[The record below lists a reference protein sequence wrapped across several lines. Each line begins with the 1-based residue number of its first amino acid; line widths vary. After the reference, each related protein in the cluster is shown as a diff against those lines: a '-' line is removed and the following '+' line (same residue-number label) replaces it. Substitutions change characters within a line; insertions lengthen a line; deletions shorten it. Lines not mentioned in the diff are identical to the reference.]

1 MTQLLFVHLA
11 KTGGTSVRKILKA
24 SRANSFDCVHHHT
37 LIRFRNGERMHRGQ
51 FKPSELD
58 PYPLAFLMVRHPVAR
73 LISCYRY
80 FLAGGLNAQA
90 GDRFFPGDQAAQHF
104 LERLAPNLEQCCQ
117 QLPQIAAQLPHF
129 QPMTFWLD
137 ALPNPLAD
145 RVFTGRQE
153 RFDADLHLLFDQ
165 LQVPLDPVLLQR
177 SNSSQPAPSSL
188 SPLPSSS
195 LASGEHELSPSE
207 NSASEL
213 STDALA
219 QLQAFYAEDFRR
231 FNYNLK
237 PAADQ
242 P

>member
-24 SRANSFDCVHHHT
+24 SLANSFDCVHHHT
-37 LIRFRNGERMHRGQ
+37 LISFRNGERVHRGQ
-51 FKPSELD
+51 FKPCELD

-80 FLAGGLNAQA
+80 FLAGGLNGQP

-104 LERLAPNLEQCCQ
+104 LEQIAPSLEQCCQ
-117 QLPQIAAQLPHF
+117 QLPRIAAQLPHF

-177 SNSSQPAPSSL
+177 SNSSQPALSSPSPSSL
-188 SPLPSSS
+188 F
-195 LASGEHELSPSE
+195 ACGEHEL
-207 NSASEL
+207 SASEL
-213 STDALA
+213 STNALA
-219 QLQAFYAEDFRR
+219 QLKAFYAEDFRR
-231 FNYNLK
+231 FSYSLQ

>member
-24 SRANSFDCVHHHT
+24 SLANSFDCVHHQT
-37 LIRFRNGERMHRGQ
+37 LIRFRNGERVHRGQ
-51 FKPSELD
+51 FNPRELD
-58 PYPLAFLMVRHPVAR
+58 SYPLAFLMVRHPVAR

-104 LERLAPNLEQCCQ
+104 LEQVAPSLEQCCQ
-117 QLPQIAAQLPHF
+117 QLPEIAAQLPHF

-177 SNSSQPAPSSL
+177 SNSSQPAQSSPSL
-188 SPLPSSS
+188 SPSSPSSS
-195 LASGEHELSPSE
+195 FACGKH
-207 NSASEL
+207 EL

-219 QLQAFYAEDFRR
+219 QLKAFYAEDFRR
-231 FNYNLK
+231 FNYSFK
-237 PAADQ
+237 PSADQ

>member
-24 SRANSFDCVHHHT
+24 SLANSFDCVHHHT
-37 LIRFRNGERMHRGQ
+37 LIRFRNGERMHRGR
-51 FKPSELD
+51 FKPRELD

-90 GDRFFPGDQAAQHF
+90 SDRVFPGDQAAQRF
-104 LERLAPNLEQCCQ
+104 LERLAPSLEQCCQ

-165 LQVPLDPVLLQR
+165 LQVPLDPALLQR
-177 SNSSQPAPSSL
+177 SNSSPPETLLSSVPSLMTGETAL
-188 SPLPSSS
+188 S
-195 LASGEHELSPSE
+195 GQ
-207 NSASEL
+207 
-213 STDALA
+213 ALV
-219 QLQAFYAEDFRR
+219 QLQSFYADDFRR
-231 FNYNLK
+231 FNYSLK
-237 PAADQ
+237 PVADQ

>member
-24 SRANSFDCVHHHT
+24 SLANSFDCVHHHT

-51 FKPSELD
+51 FKPSELGT
-58 PYPLAFLMVRHPVAR
+58 YPLAFLMVRHPVAR

-90 GDRFFPGDQAAQHF
+90 SDRVFPGDQAAQRF
-104 LERLAPNLEQCCQ
+104 LEQLAPSLEQCCQ
-117 QLPQIAAQLPHF
+117 QLPEIAAQLPHF

-165 LQVPLDPVLLQR
+165 LQVPLDPVLPQR
-177 SNSSQPAPSSL
+177 SDSSQPAPSSPSL
-188 SPLPSSS
+188 LPSSPS
-195 LASGEHELSPSE
+195 SSFACGKHELS
-207 NSASEL
+207 AQ
-213 STDALA
+213 ALA
-219 QLQAFYAEDFRR
+219 QLQAFYADDFRR
-231 FNYNLK
+231 FNYSLK
-237 PAADQ
+237 PAAAQ

>member
-37 LIRFRNGERMHRGQ
+37 LIRFRNGARMHRGQ
-51 FKPSELD
+51 FNPSELD
-58 PYPLAFLMVRHPVAR
+58 SYPLAFLMVRHPVAR

-80 FLAGGLNAQA
+80 FLTGGLNAQP

-104 LERLAPNLEQCCQ
+104 LEQLAPSLEQCCQ

-153 RFDADLHLLFDQ
+153 CFDADLHLLFDQ
-165 LQVPLDPVLLQR
+165 LQVPLDPALLQR
-177 SNSSQPAPSSL
+177 SNSSPPEPLLASAPSL
-188 SPLPSSS
+188 L
-195 LASGEHELSPSE
+195 SGETAP
-207 NSASEL
+207 SASEL
-213 STDALA
+213 SQGALA
-219 QLQAFYAEDFRR
+219 QLQAFYADDFRR
-231 FNYNLK
+231 FNYSLK
-237 PAADQ
+237 PESEQ

>member
-24 SRANSFDCVHHHT
+24 SQSNSFDCVHHHT
-37 LIRFRNGERMHRGQ
+37 LIRFRNGERTHRSQ
-51 FKPSELD
+51 FQPRELG

-80 FLAGGLNAQA
+80 FLAGGLNAQPR
-90 GDRFFPGDQAAQHF
+90 DRSFPEDQAAQRF
-104 LERLAPNLEQCCQ
+104 LEQLAPSLEQCCQ

-145 RVFTGRQE
+145 RVFTVRQE
-153 RFDADLHLLFDQ
+153 HFDADLHLLFDQ
-165 LQVPLDPVLLQR
+165 LQLPLDPVLLQR
-177 SNSSQPAPSSL
+177 SNSSEPAQSSPSPST
-188 SPLPSSS
+188 SSS
-195 LASGEHELSPSE
+195 LPFGERRDIS
-207 NSASEL
+207 SEL
-213 STDALA
+213 SADALA

-231 FNYNLK
+231 FNYSLK

>member
-11 KTGGTSVRKILKA
+11 KTGGTSVRRILKA
-24 SRANSFDCVHHHT
+24 SQANSFDCVHHHT
-37 LIRFRNGERMHRGQ
+37 LIRFRNGERTHRSQ

-58 PYPLAFLMVRHPVAR
+58 PYPLAFLMVRHPLAR

-80 FLAGGLNAQA
+80 FLAGGLNAQPS
-90 GDRFFPGDQAAQHF
+90 DRFFPGDQAAQRL
-104 LERLAPNLEQCCQ
+104 LERLAPSLEHCCQ
-117 QLPQIAAQLPHF
+117 QLPEIAAQLPHF

-165 LQVPLDPVLLQR
+165 LQVPLDSALLQR
-177 SNSSQPAPSSL
+177 SNRSQPAHPSP
-188 SPLPSSS
+188 SPSPSASSS
-195 LASGEHELSPSE
+195 LACGEDELSKG
-207 NSASEL
+207 
-213 STDALA
+213 ALA
-219 QLQAFYAEDFRR
+219 QLKAFYAEDFRR
-231 FNYNLK
+231 FKYSLK

>member
-24 SRANSFDCVHHHT
+24 SLANSFDCVHHHT

-117 QLPQIAAQLPHF
+117 QLPEIAAQLPHF

-153 RFDADLHLLFDQ
+153 RFDADLKMLFDQ

-177 SNSSQPAPSSL
+177 SNSSQPAPSSPSL
-188 SPLPSSS
+188 SPSSPSSS
-195 LASGEHELSPSE
+195 FACGKHELS
-207 NSASEL
+207 AQ
-213 STDALA
+213 ALA
-219 QLQAFYAEDFRR
+219 QLQAFYADDFRR
-231 FNYNLK
+231 FNYSLK
-237 PAADQ
+237 PAAAQ

>member
-24 SRANSFDCVHHHT
+24 SLANSFDCVHHHT
-37 LIRFRNGERMHRGQ
+37 LISFRNGERVHRGQ
-51 FKPSELD
+51 FKPCELD

-80 FLAGGLNAQA
+80 FLAGGLNGQP

-104 LERLAPNLEQCCQ
+104 LEQIAPSLEQCCQ
-117 QLPQIAAQLPHF
+117 QLPRIAAQLPHF

-165 LQVPLDPVLLQR
+165 LQVPLDPALLQR
-177 SNSSQPAPSSL
+177 SNSSEPAQSSPSPST
-188 SPLPSSS
+188 SSS
-195 LASGEHELSPSE
+195 LPFGERRDIS
-207 NSASEL
+207 SEL
-213 STDALA
+213 SQGALA
-219 QLQAFYAEDFRR
+219 QLQAFYADDFRR
-231 FNYNLK
+231 FNYSLK

>member
-24 SRANSFDCVHHHT
+24 SLVNSFDCVHHHT
-37 LIRFRNGERMHRGQ
+37 LIRFRNGERTHRSQ
-51 FKPSELD
+51 FKPRELG

-73 LISCYRY
+73 LISCYHY
-80 FLAGGLNAQA
+80 FLAGGLNAQPR
-90 GDRFFPGDQAAQHF
+90 DRCFPEDQAAQRF
-104 LERLAPNLEQCCQ
+104 LEELAPNLEQCCQ

-165 LQVPLDPVLLQR
+165 LQVPLDPALLQR
-177 SNSSQPAPSSL
+177 SNSSPPEPLLASAPSL
-188 SPLPSSS
+188 L
-195 LASGEHELSPSE
+195 SGETAL
-207 NSASEL
+207 SASDL
-213 STDALA
+213 SQGALA
-219 QLQAFYAEDFRR
+219 QLQAFYADDFRR
-231 FNYNLK
+231 FNYSLK
-237 PAADQ
+237 PESEQ